1 MNYSGEKYLHI
12 YIIFTSTGSEDE
24 VAEKF
29 ENAAIIGSCSV
40 VILITLF
47 FTIMVRKYR
56 SHKKQ
61 ERIQHYTPPF
71 DLNKPTSFTERA
83 YYDKDFCQGEIVYPE
98 IYENTQNVHYLE

>member
-1 MNYSGEKYLHI
+1 
-12 YIIFTSTGSEDE
+12 
-24 VAEKF
+24 
-29 ENAAIIGSCSV
+29 
-40 VILITLF
+40 
-47 FTIMVRKYR
+47 MVRKYR

-83 YYDKDFCQGEIVYPE
+83 YYDKNFCQGENVYPE